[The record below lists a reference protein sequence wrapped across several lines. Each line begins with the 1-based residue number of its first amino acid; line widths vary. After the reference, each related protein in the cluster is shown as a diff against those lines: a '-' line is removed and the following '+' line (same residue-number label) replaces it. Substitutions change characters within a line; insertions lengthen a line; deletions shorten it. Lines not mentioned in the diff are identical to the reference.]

1 MDVDGSG
8 FWFVFWIV
16 FIVLVIPKWRHAV
29 LPRVVPPLRDAVDR
43 LRGTVASN
51 GASNGAARGG
61 RQDAA
66 MTILR
71 ERFARGEI
79 DRAEY
84 ETRRDVLTGNGSS
97 DTWHRV

>member
-1 MDVDGSG
+1 MDFDGQ
-8 FWFVFWIV
+8 FWILFWIV
-16 FIVLVIPKWRHAV
+16 FFILVVPKWRRAV
-29 LPRVVPPLRDAVDR
+29 LPRVVPPVRDAVGR
-43 LRGTVASN
+43 LRATVATNGSSN
-51 GASNGAARGG
+51 GA

-66 MTILR
+66 LTILR

-84 ETRRDVLTGNGSS
+84 ETRRDVLTGNGPT

>member
-1 MDVDGSG
+1 MDGDGG
-8 FWFVFWIV
+8 FWLLFWIV

-29 LPRVVPPLRDAVDR
+29 LPRLTPPLRDAVGK
-43 LRGTVASN
+43 LRSTVVTN
-51 GASNGAARGG
+51 GVMGGA

-84 ETRRDVLTGNGSS
+84 ETRRDVLMGNGPT
-97 DTWHRV
+97 DTWGRV